1 MIDQAELRNLA
12 FNRTQANLAQ
22 NKYLVIS
29 PRTITY
35 KTRRGIESEDIKNGI
50 YHLKVGVD
58 KGIVKSFSTT
68 ERNMTK
74 YHRAMQVERSNEPD
88 GFLVVPQNFDLTL
101 VGNQFFPNGTT
112 VYIDADVGFG
122 REIAQTLGIGGYYG
136 VVRSS
141 HTIEGGTFETVLQC
155 VWQSSGNK
163 DGL

>member
-1 MIDQAELRNLA
+1 M
-12 FNRTQANLAQ
+12 
-22 NKYLVIS
+22 
-29 PRTITY
+29 
-35 KTRRGIESEDIKNGI
+35 
-50 YHLKVGVD
+50 
-58 KGIVKSFSTT
+58 
-68 ERNMTK
+68 
-74 YHRAMQVERSNEPD
+74 
-88 GFLVVPQNFDLTL
+88 PQNFDLTL